1 MDTIARMGGF
11 MFGIYF
17 ILLAC
22 IKPVEKQVVP
32 VQEVIEKANTD
43 VPQKTQ
49 GVTSVEKLGFIDL
62 RKEFSNIEEPLF
74 FRLRRLEI
82 GPQGTVGFHE
92 HKNRPGVAY
101 ILEGA
106 ITEYRD
112 SEQLVRKTGEY
123 SFEYNGVQHGWKNH
137 TQEPVR
143 AIVVDVWSP
152 GEEESPEIGVLPE
165 QKEFGEESPKTNSG
179 IALAK
184 KEMSSLDDIF
194 EGKTLRIRVVSV
206 ESGGVVGAHK
216 HESRP
221 SFAYVLSG
229 DVIEHRGDGDY
240 PHESGSSVAERNGLM
255 HWWKN
260 TGEEAASIVVVD
272 IVDVPK
278 K

>member
-1 MDTIARMGGF
+1 
-11 MFGIYF
+11 MFGIYLG
-17 ILLAC
+17 ILAC
-22 IKPVEKQVVP
+22 MKPAEKQVVP
-32 VQEVIEKANTD
+32 VQEVIEEVKSD

-49 GVTSVEKLGFIDL
+49 GVTSVEKLGLIDL
-62 RKEFSNIEEPLF
+62 RTEFPNLGEPLY

-112 SEQLVRKTGEY
+112 DAQVVRNAGEY
-123 SFEYNGVQHGWKNH
+123 SFEHNGVQHGWKNH

-143 AIVVDVWSP
+143 AVVVDVWSP
-152 GEEESPEIGVLPE
+152 ADADPPVIEALPTQE
-165 QKEFGEESPKTNSG
+165 DFGEGTPKANSG

-184 KEMSSLDDIF
+184 KDMSSLDDIF

-229 DVIEHRGDGDY
+229 SVIEHRGDGDY
-240 PHESGSSVAERNGLM
+240 PHEEGSSVAERNGLA

-260 TGEEAASIVVVD
+260 TGEESASIVVVD
-272 IVDVPK
+272 IVDAP
-278 K
+278 